1 MVEDS
6 NMPLKGLPDNREL
19 LKILDNIKNNKI
31 AVFQPSL
38 KPGVGFRYEEIGF
51 QTFEEQVRFLDKL
64 DNIGIVIRKPSV
76 SILQCN
82 SCKSYTF
89 HSKLVCSL
97 CKSAT
102 LASGA
107 VIEHDSCHNI
117 DFDYKYI
124 KADGSLR
131 CDKCNK
137 ILNTIGVDYS
147 RIGVFFK
154 CLMCNA
160 MLPNPEQQY
169 LCLLCA
175 KISSKDDLEI
185 SYLYEYVIN
194 DHKLSQLLDDLG
206 YIITAVEELN
216 KRGIKSSLA
225 ALATGRSGIQHN
237 FDLIVYDKHN
247 NPFVVLETMGLLN
260 ESHRSKTEFILSF
273 IGKCSD
279 VKTLYKIL
287 VTFVD
292 LEDNLQTLLNLNN
305 IIMVRHSVS
314 KKASLEIIQIVSE
327 LTSNKIDKTTV

>member
-1 MVEDS
+1 MVDDI

-19 LKILDNIKNNKI
+19 LKILDNIKNKKI
-31 AVFQPSL
+31 IHFRPSL
-38 KPGVGFRYEEIGF
+38 KPGVGFHYEGIGF
-51 QTFEEQVRFLDKL
+51 STFEEQGKFLDKL
-64 DNIGIVIRKPSV
+64 ENIGAATRKPSA

-82 SCKSYTF
+82 SCKSYNF
-89 HSKLVCSL
+89 YSKLVCSL
-97 CKSAT
+97 CKSAS

-147 RIGVFFK
+147 RIGIFFK

-160 MLPNPEQQY
+160 MLSSPEQQY
-169 LCLLCA
+169 LCLSCT
-175 KISSKDDLEI
+175 KISSKDDLQI
-185 SYLYEYVIN
+185 SYLYEYAIN
-194 DHKLSQLLDDLG
+194 DHRLSQLLDDLG
-206 YIITAVEELN
+206 YIIPAVEELD

-225 ALATGRSGIQHN
+225 TSATGRSGIQHN

-260 ESHRSKTEFILSF
+260 ETHSCKTEFILSF

-305 IIMVRHSVS
+305 IIIVRHSVS
-314 KKASLEIIQIVSE
+314 NKASLEIIQIISE
-327 LTSNKIDKTTV
+327 LTSNTIDKTTV